1 MKQLLE
7 DFKCKDYKEL
17 NKEGA
22 FKMMLINICEYRK
35 ETYRYWKPTKK
46 GFLAL
51 HTTECVWHRFNVLYT
66 LLYVWC
72 DFKSQNLIIKTNPFS
87 FFLSEGKLI

>member
-7 DFKCKDYKEL
+7 DFKCKEYKEL

-22 FKMMLINICEYRK
+22 FKMMLINICEHRK

-46 GFLAL
+46 GFILITNESYL
-51 HTTECVWHRFNVLYT
+51 EFNWIEKDYRCT
-66 LLYVWC
+66 LDSNIY
-72 DFKSQNLIIKTNPFS
+72 S
-87 FFLSEGKLI
+87 

>member
-17 NKEGA
+17 NKEGS
-22 FKMMLINICEYRK
+22 FKMMLINICGHRK

-46 GFLAL
+46 GFAL
-51 HTTECVWHRFNVLYT
+51 ITNESYLEFSWIEKDYRCT
-66 LLYVWC
+66 LDSNIYC
-72 DFKSQNLIIKTNPFS
+72 
-87 FFLSEGKLI
+87 